1 MYIDTSTL
9 IMRFRSL
16 VDLVPFLP
24 LILAQTG
31 GPSPNGHGGGNSN
44 SRCRCIYGSSC
55 WPSEQE
61 FTTLSS
67 GLSQPLIRPVPP
79 ASACYPPSNPS
90 GNCSIAT
97 TLWRDSLW
105 RADQPGAY
113 ENTNFET
120 YMFKN
125 GSVSGCYI
133 NTTLGLPCEQG
144 SVPPIGVDA
153 RTTEDV
159 QAAVKFAAR
168 HNLRLV
174 VKNTGHDYLGRSAGR
189 GAFMIW
195 THHLKNTTYDANF
208 IPEGGSSSDATPAIT
223 LGAGVQWGEAYNAAA
238 ASNRFLVG
246 GLSTGMSVGASG
258 GWIQGGGHSAFAPA
272 YGLGVDNAIQFT
284 LISATGSL
292 LTASPHTNPDLFWAL
307 RGGGA
312 GSWGV
317 ILSVTYKA
325 HELLPLVMTGLNITI
340 PDPETMALPIV
351 TEFIKLHPTLS
362 DKGWGGYSG
371 FSNTSLMAFWVAPNV
386 SWAEANATIQ
396 PFFDLVR
403 NVTQNPNVTTFSFPF
418 NDFNGWLNAT
428 FGSISLSGSQVGGNV
443 ELSSRLMAREA
454 ASGER
459 AEDTAR
465 RLLEMGNVAINAICG
480 GAVSRADPSSTG
492 LNPGWRDAVGL
503 VYTTGFWQEG
513 ASPEVIQ
520 AVRQQL
526 VSDIHHLDPI
536 SPDSATYMNE
546 ASLYEPDFKKAFF
559 GSHYNQLRQIKQKYD
574 PKSLFIVAEGVG
586 SEDWNGDLTCRH

>member
-246 GLSTGMSVGASG
+246 GL
-258 GWIQGGGHSAFAPA
+258 
-272 YGLGVDNAIQFT
+272 
-284 LISATGSL
+284 
-292 LTASPHTNPDLFWAL
+292 
-307 RGGGA
+307 
-312 GSWGV
+312 
-317 ILSVTYKA
+317 
-325 HELLPLVMTGLNITI
+325 
-340 PDPETMALPIV
+340 
-351 TEFIKLHPTLS
+351 
-362 DKGWGGYSG
+362 
-371 FSNTSLMAFWVAPNV
+371 
-386 SWAEANATIQ
+386 
-396 PFFDLVR
+396 
-403 NVTQNPNVTTFSFPF
+403 
-418 NDFNGWLNAT
+418 
-428 FGSISLSGSQVGGNV
+428 
-443 ELSSRLMAREA
+443 
-454 ASGER
+454 
-459 AEDTAR
+459 
-465 RLLEMGNVAINAICG
+465 
-480 GAVSRADPSSTG
+480 
-492 LNPGWRDAVGL
+492 
-503 VYTTGFWQEG
+503 
-513 ASPEVIQ
+513 
-520 AVRQQL
+520 
-526 VSDIHHLDPI
+526 
-536 SPDSATYMNE
+536 
-546 ASLYEPDFKKAFF
+546 
-559 GSHYNQLRQIKQKYD
+559 
-574 PKSLFIVAEGVG
+574 
-586 SEDWNGDLTCRH
+586 